1 MSLRFYPRGNSGS
14 REGTALEPTPT
25 RWNIKKMLLKGLR
38 SPGPIRE
45 EQSFIDRA
53 LKFRQ
58 AVLNEFNRLVRD
70 RISVNQS
77 PEVEA
82 EEPVAFA

>member
-1 MSLRFYPRGNSGS
+1 
-14 REGTALEPTPT
+14 
-25 RWNIKKMLLKGLR
+25 LLKGLR

-58 AVLNEFNRLVRD
+58 AVLNEFKN
-70 RISVNQS
+70 
-77 PEVEA
+77 
-82 EEPVAFA
+82 